1 MHDPKSPKPG
11 MRPAT
16 PAPTKTAA
24 PPLRPAVPGVTPPAP
39 ASPARPQAAPA
50 SRRSA
55 RPTGKVVHD
64 DRGNAVW
71 EFIAQTSRICIEAT
85 SRLLKKLETPE
96 LKIEDAQDEELRVMP
111 EPTKGVPATIRTTRR
126 PSRRRSSDASNP
138 FPRQLRITLNSP
150 APQRTQAQA
159 PAR

>member
-11 MRPAT
+11 FRPAS
-16 PAPTKTAA
+16 PPPTKTAA
-24 PPLRPAVPGVTPPAP
+24 PPLRPSVSGGNPAR
-39 ASPARPQAAPA
+39 SGQPARPQAAPA
-50 SRRSA
+50 APSPQA
-55 RPTGKVVHD
+55 RPSGKVVHD

-111 EPTKGVPATIRTTRR
+111 EPTQGAGYDPYNQATKPPPKFGRK
-126 PSRRRSSDASNP
+126 
-138 FPRQLRITLNSP
+138 
-150 APQRTQAQA
+150 
-159 PAR
+159 